1 MKTEIKEDVV
11 KTIIKH
17 NKLYEKLDKLQEIAE
32 LIYDRFSFTNDRSY
46 EMLIYK
52 DSNGNEINAD
62 EFWSTLLDF
71 IENNQGF
78 LNKESSRL
86 FKNN

>member
-71 IENNQGF
+71 IDNNQIF
-78 LNKESSRL
+78 LNKESLRL